1 MITVFTEHLPTM
13 LVPAI
18 GAKNSKQSRTPKNDR
33 KFQLDIH
40 HKINIVN

>member
-1 MITVFTEHLPTM
+1 MITVFTGHLPTI

-40 HKINIVN
+40 YKIDFA